1 MIKCIVVDDEPLAQQ
16 VLEAHIL
23 KTKELYLIKKCA
35 NALEAFDILS
45 KEKIDLMFLDIK
57 MPSLHGTDFI
67 RSLRNPP
74 AVVFTT
80 AFSEYAV
87 LSYELEAV
95 DYLLKPVTM
104 ERFNISIARFLK
116 THIRPEQ
123 EKTYSYFKVE
133 GKLVK
138 IEHPSI
144 LYAQAIKDYI
154 ILTTLHGNYIV
165 HMTMKG
171 LEELLPGKL
180 FMRVHRSFIIGTL
193 HIKAIEKNAVELGE
207 MKIPV
212 GGNYKLNVDLLR
224 TRISRL

>member
-1 MIKCIVVDDEPLAQQ
+1 MVKCIVVDDEPLAQQ

-23 KTKELYLIKKCA
+23 KTKELYLVKKCA

-45 KEKIDLMFLDIK
+45 REKIDLMFLDIK
-57 MPSLHGTDFI
+57 MPSLNGTDFI

-116 THIRPEQ
+116 THSKPEQ
-123 EKTYSYFKVE
+123 EQPYSYFK
-133 GKLVK
+133 
-138 IEHPSI
+138 
-144 LYAQAIKDYI
+144 
-154 ILTTLHGNYIV
+154 
-165 HMTMKG
+165 
-171 LEELLPGKL
+171 
-180 FMRVHRSFIIGTL
+180 
-193 HIKAIEKNAVELGE
+193 
-207 MKIPV
+207 
-212 GGNYKLNVDLLR
+212 
-224 TRISRL
+224 